1 MKTDLNGLLE
11 EAMRTIHEPIKRGIL
26 IAKERGLVSGECVE
40 RGDIENVFEDAIQSF
55 FAEIYANGGC
65 AIDAC
70 VDIFNE
76 VPEESDNQIS
86 SESR

>member
-40 RGDIENVFEDAIQSF
+40 RGDVEKEVNDAMLEF
-55 FAEIYANGGC
+55 FAELSAKGGTVSDIW
-65 AIDAC
+65 AE
-70 VDIFNE
+70 IFNE
-76 VPEESDNQIS
+76 IPEESDNQIS